1 MLKKEVP
8 NTMAE
13 IHVLI
18 ILFLVSIESATII
31 PPQTDVLLLALFAI
45 DQYRV
50 WLLLCTAVAG
60 SVLGG
65 LGNYYIGRYI
75 RVFEKKKWFP
85 IKPQYLARA
94 ERILQRHGKS
104 TLLLSGM
111 PLIGDAVAITAGIS
125 RISPALFAGA
135 AAISRS
141 VRYAALWGL
150 YEGLF

>member
-1 MLKKEVP
+1 
-8 NTMAE
+8 MAE

-18 ILFLVSIESATII
+18 ILFLVSIESATLI
-31 PPQTDVLLLALFAI
+31 PPQTDVLLLVLFAT
-45 DQYRV
+45 DQYRP

-65 LGNYYIGRYI
+65 LGNYYMGRYI
-75 RVFEKKKWFP
+75 RIFEKKKWFP
-85 IKPQYLARA
+85 IKQEYLLRA

-104 TLLLSGM
+104 SLLLTGM

-125 RISPALFAGA
+125 CTSPLLFAGA
-135 AAISRS
+135 AALSRGL
-141 VRYAALWGL
+141 RYTALWGL